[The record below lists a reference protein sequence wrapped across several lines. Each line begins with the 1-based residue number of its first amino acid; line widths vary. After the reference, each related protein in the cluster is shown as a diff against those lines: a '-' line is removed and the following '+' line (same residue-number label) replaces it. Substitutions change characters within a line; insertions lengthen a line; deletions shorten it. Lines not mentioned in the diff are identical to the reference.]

1 MPTTTRKPHPLTV
14 AHLRQSLAAARRLA
28 ARAESMA
35 ESNAAAGRPAAASW
49 WRGCAASYREQE
61 TRLVMRGARS

>member
-1 MPTTTRKPHPLTV
+1 MPTPTRKPHPLTV
-14 AHLRQSLAAARRLA
+14 AHLRQSLAATRRLA
-28 ARAESMA
+28 DRAESIA
-35 ESNAAAGRPAAASW
+35 DANAVAGRPAAALW